1 MARNAQKLEGFDRR
15 SGNISPT
22 HDHVVQFYER
32 DAFLIETVATFVA
45 GGLRAAQPVI
55 VVATPPHREALVV
68 RLAVLGVD
76 AEVCVATGALTL
88 LDAEQTLAKFM
99 VDGAPDRVRFSDSVA
114 VAVESAV
121 GRSPTGHVRAYGE
134 MVDCLWRAGNAPAAI
149 ALEGL
154 WNELGTRYSFSL
166 LCGYGMDNFRHQ
178 PDGGG
183 FEAVCHAHSRT
194 VPTEAY
200 LALESDDSRMREVS
214 VLQQRGRALENEMA
228 RRLAV
233 ERELRE
239 AVNARD
245 EFINAAGHELRT
257 PLTVLRLQLASML
270 SRPGDGD
277 DPRTPARL
285 SLMVSQI
292 ERLARMAERLV
303 DVSQLGEQVILHRR
317 PVDLAGLV
325 QNGLAAQEKAAA
337 AADCVV
343 TVTGDAAVMGR
354 WDPDRLEQVIE
365 ELLANAFKFGA
376 GAPVEV
382 AVQARAEHVELVIQ
396 DGGIGVAAGDRERIF
411 DRGVRPASIEKF
423 GGLGLGLWIVR
434 RIVEAHGGT
443 ITADSNAGRGTT
455 VVLRLPY
462 DPAC

>member
-1 MARNAQKLEGFDRR
+1 MPAHE
-15 SGNISPT
+15 
-22 HDHVVQFYER
+22 HVVQFYDR
-32 DAFLIETVATFVA
+32 DAFLIETVTTYVV
-45 GGLRAAQPVI
+45 GGLRAAQPVL
-55 VVATPPHREALVV
+55 VVMTPPHREALIA
-68 RLAVLGVD
+68 RLAVMGVD
-76 AEVCVATGALTL
+76 AGVHVESGELML
-88 LDAEQTLAKFM
+88 LDAEQMLAKFM
-99 VDGAPDRVRFSDSVA
+99 VEGAPDRARFSASVA
-114 VAVESAV
+114 VAVKAAV
-121 GRSPTGHVRAYGE
+121 ARGPSGHMRAYGE
-134 MVDCLWRAGNAPAAI
+134 MVDCLWRAGNASAAI

-154 WNELGTRYSFSL
+154 WNELGAQCSFSL
-166 LCGYGMDNFRHQ
+166 LCGYGMDNFRDQ

-200 LALESDDSRMREVS
+200 LGLDSDDRRMREVS
-214 VLQQRGRALENEMA
+214 VLQQRARALENEVG
-228 RRLAV
+228 RRLAT

-245 EFINAAGHELRT
+245 EFLNAAGHELRT

-270 SRPGDGD
+270 SRQGDGG
-277 DPRTPARL
+277 DPRTEARL

-303 DVSQLGEQVILHRR
+303 DVAQLGEQVTLHRR
-317 PVDLAGLV
+317 AVDLAVLV
-325 QNGLAAQEKAAA
+325 QNGLAAQEKAASG
-337 AADCVV
+337 ADCLV
-343 TVTGDAAVMGR
+343 TVKGDAAVMGR

-365 ELLANAFKFGA
+365 ELLANAFKFGR
-376 GAPVEV
+376 GEPVEV
-382 AVQARAEHVELVIQ
+382 TVQGRAEHAELVIQ

-443 ITADSNAGRGTT
+443 ITADSSAGRGAT

-462 DPAC
+462 DPAP